1 MSHVLGA
8 GTELKYRQN
17 LGERIDGQPQK
28 DAPAWCSAAGYAARL
43 TGRAEGKDGRRSA
56 HARFVHGPLRERASW

>member
-17 LGERIDGQPQK
+17 LGERIDGQPQ
-28 DAPAWCSAAGYAARL
+28 P
-43 TGRAEGKDGRRSA
+43 
-56 HARFVHGPLRERASW
+56 VHLRGTAQPGAQLV